1 MVAPELVRERLATEA
16 DAPMASAGISAEG
29 MGWDSLERQLGA
41 LETPTAEHAGDG
53 REPEE
58 QPEEWPEDPAAFIY
72 DGVRAGRALRAGLS
86 KRAAASRPLPME
98 EVYFHVKDLDNS
110 DVRHAPD
117 PADKAN
123 WLRLVAMGAG
133 GLVLILLSFA
143 PRPLLR
149 HSGYRLE
156 KLTQQEQALSEV
168 NGQLKVRREMLSD
181 LRRVEH
187 FAGQR
192 GLAAT
197 PPERFAWQDRTLTP
211 VGKRSEL
218 ALNLS
223 ETQPFGR

>member
-1 MVAPELVRERLATEA
+1 MAASELVLERRATEA
-16 DAPMASAGISAEG
+16 GAPMASAGISTDG
-29 MGWDSLERQLGA
+29 MGWDSFERQLGA
-41 LETPTAEHAGDG
+41 LETPTAEDAGDG

-58 QPEEWPEDPAAFIY
+58 RPEERAAFIY

-110 DVRHAPD
+110 DVRRAPD

-181 LRRVEH
+181 LRRVER

>member
-1 MVAPELVRERLATEA
+1 MAASELVLERRATEA
-16 DAPMASAGISAEG
+16 DAPMASAGISADG
-29 MGWDSLERQLGA
+29 MGWDSLERQLVA
-41 LETPTAEHAGDG
+41 LETPTTENAGDG

-58 QPEEWPEDPAAFIY
+58 RPEERAAFIY

-86 KRAAASRPLPME
+86 KRATASRPLPME

-110 DVRHAPD
+110 DVRRAPD

-168 NGQLKVRREMLSD
+168 NGQLKVRREMLTD
-181 LRRVEH
+181 LRRVER

-211 VGKRSEL
+211 VDKRSEL

>member
-1 MVAPELVRERLATEA
+1 MAASELVLEELAREA
-16 DAPMASAGISAEG
+16 DAPMASAGISADG

-41 LETPTAEHAGDG
+41 LETPTAEDAGDG

-58 QPEEWPEDPAAFIY
+58 RPEERAAFIY

-98 EVYFHVKDLDNS
+98 EVYFHVKDLGNS
-110 DVRHAPD
+110 DVHRAPD

-123 WLRLVAMGAG
+123 WLRLVAMGTG

-156 KLTQQEQALSEV
+156 KLAQQEQALSEV

-181 LRRVEH
+181 LRRVER

>member
-1 MVAPELVRERLATEA
+1 MVASELVRERLATEA
-16 DAPMASAGISAEG
+16 DAPTASAGISADG
-29 MGWDSLERQLGA
+29 VGWDSLERQLGA
-41 LETPTAEHAGDG
+41 LETPTAENTGDG

-58 QPEEWPEDPAAFIY
+58 RPEEPAAFIY

-110 DVRHAPD
+110 DVRRAPD

-197 PPERFAWQDRTLTP
+197 PPERFAWQNRTLTP

-218 ALNLS
+218 ALNVS

>member
-1 MVAPELVRERLATEA
+1 MVASELVRERLATEA
-16 DAPMASAGISAEG
+16 DAPMASAGIPADG

-41 LETPTAEHAGDG
+41 LETPTAEDAGDG

-58 QPEEWPEDPAAFIY
+58 RPEERAAFIY

-110 DVRHAPD
+110 DVRRAPD

-181 LRRVEH
+181 LRRVER